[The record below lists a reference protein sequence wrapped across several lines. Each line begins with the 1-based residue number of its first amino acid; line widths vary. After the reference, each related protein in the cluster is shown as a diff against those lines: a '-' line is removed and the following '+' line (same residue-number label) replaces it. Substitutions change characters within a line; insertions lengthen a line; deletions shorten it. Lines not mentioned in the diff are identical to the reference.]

1 MIKKDIK
8 TNSIKAWVLA
18 ARPKTL
24 TAAAVPVLMALSL
37 AWADRGGSL
46 QLVPAVLCLLFAFVM
61 QIDANFVNDY
71 FDYAHGIDDERRLGP
86 KRACAMGW
94 VTPRAMRWA
103 MVITTLIA
111 GIVGLPLLFY
121 GGWTMVAI
129 GAACMLFCFLYTL
142 CLSGW
147 ALGDVLVLIF
157 FGLVPV
163 CATYY
168 LQTTTVNKTAILA
181 AVACG
186 LVVDTLLMVNNF
198 RDRDNDKRTGK
209 HTLVVLIGPKAA
221 LILYFALAL
230 VACHA
235 GLTFFFT
242 GRYFTFFLPFIY
254 LSLHAHTF
262 RRMRTIWQGKAL
274 NAILADTARNIFI
287 YGLLFSAGVIIDYAI
302 GCWN

>member
-1 MIKKDIK
+1 MTMTDIK
-8 TNSIKAWVLA
+8 TNSARAWMLA

-24 TAAAVPVLMALSL
+24 SAAAVPVIMALAL
-37 AWADRGGSL
+37 AWADKGGAL
-46 QLVPAVLCLLFAFVM
+46 KPLPAVLCLLFAFVM

-71 FDYAHGIDDERRLGP
+71 FDFAHGIDDERRLGP

-103 MVITTLIA
+103 MAITTLIA

-129 GAACMLFCFLYTL
+129 GAACMVFCFLYTL

-147 ALGDVLVLIF
+147 AMGDVLVLIF

-168 LQTTTVNKTAILA
+168 LQTLTVNHEVVLA
-181 AVACG
+181 ALACG

-209 HTLVVLIGPKAA
+209 HTLVVFIGPRAT
-221 LILYFALAL
+221 LILYFALGL

-235 GLTFFFT
+235 GLTFFFS
-242 GRYFTFFLPFIY
+242 GRFFTFFLPFIY
-254 LSLHAHTF
+254 LALHAHAF
-262 RRMRTIWQGKAL
+262 RQMKRIWQGKSL
-274 NAILADTARNIFI
+274 NLILATTARNIFI
-287 YGLLFSAGVIIDYAI
+287 YGLLFSLGVIIDYAV
-302 GCWN
+302 GWWN